1 MTQLPNDSAKLTAPN
16 PRADQ
21 LRPQFRISD
30 LLIVMVGAA
39 VGLAGGTWIPAN
51 IFAALLGLVTLIGL
65 LIVHLI
71 PPRSHTGK
79 VIWATVV
86 LAYVTAVS
94 AALVKAT

>member
-1 MTQLPNDSAKLTAPN
+1 MDSLPNDSAKLAAADR
-16 PRADQ
+16 RAQ
-21 LRPQFRISD
+21 HVRPQFRISD

-39 VGLAGGTWIPAN
+39 VGLAGGTWIAAD
-51 IFAALLGLVTLIGL
+51 IFAALLGLLTLIGL

-71 PPRSHTGK
+71 PPQSHTGK

-86 LAYVTAVS
+86 LAYVTAVG

>member
-1 MTQLPNDSAKLTAPN
+1 MTQLPNDSAKLTVPN
-16 PRADQ
+16 RRTDH

-39 VGLAGGTWIPAN
+39 VGLAGGTWIPAD